1 MATLLNL
8 SGSFSLRAVIRRR
21 ALIQRTYSRSTV
33 AEFDLIKTPDPPR
46 LQENFFAEVRV
57 ERLGKTS

>member
-1 MATLLNL
+1 M
-8 SGSFSLRAVIRRR
+8 
-21 ALIQRTYSRSTV
+21 QRTYSRSAV

-57 ERLGKTS
+57 ERLGKAS